1 MAPEEDITAAAGK
14 WTRLVKEIGALEQ
27 FAKSVT
33 EETLDSFKSGL
44 TSLNDWFAKAG
55 VVPNASEGLAFNE
68 PIWNTSGQPIYGSRK
83 AVEVIEDPAVS
94 ADTEI
99 LADPKPAKRDDIEP
113 TRHFA

>member
-1 MAPEEDITAAAGK
+1 MASEEDITDSAGK
-14 WTRLVKEIGALEQ
+14 WTRLVKEIGAPEQ

-55 VVPNASEGLAFNE
+55 VVPNASEGLA
-68 PIWNTSGQPIYGSRK
+68 
-83 AVEVIEDPAVS
+83 VS

-99 LADPKPAKRDDIEP
+99 PADPKPAKRDDIEP